1 MSRIAGVLTLLVALY
16 VALYFADPGGNS
28 FKQSNLIDVTN
39 RQGLFGVITVG
50 VAVLIV
56 TGAIDLSIGS
66 VVGFSAVAAGLMMT
80 SGIHIRFWRID
91 FWFIHFDGIH
101 TGPIHPYIAV
111 PLVLLMG
118 SLIGLVNGLLVTR
131 LKLQSFLVTLC
142 GLFVYRGLARYLT
155 LSPVGVVGISTTN
168 PSFRDPLNTLRA
180 VLIGKD
186 ENSLLRFPMEIV
198 VLLILA
204 TIIGLLLHKSVIGR
218 YWYAMGY
225 NESAARYSGIATDR
239 YRLIGFVISSTLAS
253 LCGVMLLF
261 DYGTANPTDAGEM
274 WELYAI
280 TGAVLGGCSL
290 RGGEGTIVGVVL
302 GAMVLPVLRNLVSF
316 LDIKDAL
323 IPAVV
328 GLTLLFGTLADELF
342 RRRSAVRK

>member
-1 MSRIAGVLTLLVALY
+1 
-16 VALYFADPGGNS
+16 
-28 FKQSNLIDVTN
+28 
-39 RQGLFGVITVG
+39 
-50 VAVLIV
+50 
-56 TGAIDLSIGS
+56 
-66 VVGFSAVAAGLMMT
+66 
-80 SGIHIRFWRID
+80 
-91 FWFIHFDGIH
+91 
-101 TGPIHPYIAV
+101 
-111 PLVLLMG
+111 MG

-155 LSPVGVVGISTTN
+155 LSPVGVVGISTAN
-168 PSFRDPLNTLRA
+168 PSFRDPLNVLRA

-186 ENSLLRFPMEIV
+186 ENSRLWFPAEMV
-198 VLLILA
+198 VLLVLA
-204 TIIGLLLHKSVIGR
+204 GIVGLLLHKSVIGR

-253 LCGVMLLF
+253 LCGVMLLL

-328 GLTLLFGTLADELF
+328 GLTLLFGTLADEFF
-342 RRRSAVRK
+342 RRRSAMRK

>member
-1 MSRIAGVLTLLVALY
+1 MTRIAGVLTLLAALY
-16 VALYFADPGGNS
+16 VALYFADPDRNS
-28 FKQSNLIDVTN
+28 FNTSNLIDVTN
-39 RQGLFGVITVG
+39 RQGLYGVITIG

-80 SGIHIRFWRID
+80 SGINIGRFS
-91 FWFIHFDGIH
+91 
-101 TGPIHPYIAV
+101 TGPIHPYLTV
-111 PLVLLMG
+111 PIVLAMG
-118 SLIGLVNGLLVTR
+118 VLIGLLNGLLVTR
-131 LKLQSFLVTLC
+131 LKLQAFLVTLC

-155 LSPVGVVGISTTN
+155 GSPVGVVGISTAN
-168 PSFRDPLNTLRA
+168 PPFRDPLNLLRYL
-180 VLIGKD
+180 LIGKD
-186 ENSLLRFPMEIV
+186 ENSVLLVPMEFV
-198 VLLILA
+198 VMLVLA
-204 TIIGLLLHKSVIGR
+204 GVVGLVLHKSVIGR

-225 NESAARYSGIATDR
+225 NESAARYSGISTDR

-253 LCGVMLLF
+253 LCGVMLLL

-290 RGGEGTIVGVVL
+290 RGGEGTIIGVVL

-328 GLTLLFGTLADELF
+328 GLTLLFGTLADEFF
-342 RRRSAVRK
+342 RRRSALRK